1 MIREIGVKNFK
12 CFEELRLPVR
22 QVNILTGLNGMG
34 KSTMIQSL
42 LLLRQSCQADGA
54 MKGLHLDGDYV
65 CLGNGQD
72 VLYEKAREEKLGAEV
87 TLDKGTCSYEF
98 QYIPDSDFLP
108 LIGKQEAE
116 GEEEF
121 FGQQLSYLS
130 AYPIEPRESYRITNE
145 EMLGRKDFRRT
156 GEFSLQYL
164 NLYGDSRVENPHIV
178 LQDKAGDSLLN
189 QTRVWMDRISPGV
202 SPRVLINMSLRASEL
217 RYEFIEGMEKTNS
230 YKSMNVGF
238 GITYV
243 LPIIVAALASKEGDM
258 LIVENPEAHIHPAG
272 QRMLGELL
280 ARAGAG
286 GVQIFAETHS
296 DHIINGI
303 RLAVKHGI
311 ISGEEIALDYFYKD
325 QKYRHDYVRP
335 EILSDGR
342 LDCWPEGFF
351 DEWDKALY
359 ELI

>member
-1 MIREIGVKNFK
+1 
-12 CFEELRLPVR
+12 
-22 QVNILTGLNGMG
+22 
-34 KSTMIQSL
+34 
-42 LLLRQSCQADGA
+42 
-54 MKGLHLDGDYV
+54 
-65 CLGNGQD
+65 
-72 VLYEKAREEKLGAEV
+72 
-87 TLDKGTCSYEF
+87 
-98 QYIPDSDFLP
+98 
-108 LIGKQEAE
+108 
-116 GEEEF
+116 
-121 FGQQLSYLS
+121 
-130 AYPIEPRESYRITNE
+130 
-145 EMLGRKDFRRT
+145 
-156 GEFSLQYL
+156 
-164 NLYGDSRVENPHIV
+164 
-178 LQDKAGDSLLN
+178 
-189 QTRVWMDRISPGV
+189 
-202 SPRVLINMSLRASEL
+202 
-217 RYEFIEGMEKTNS
+217 
-230 YKSMNVGF
+230 
-238 GITYV
+238 
-243 LPIIVAALASKEGDM
+243 M